1 MKLTT
6 GFSSRTFSQT
16 LEMVSTNTGL
26 KLENKNH
33 NESVTQNVKF
43 VSIISNTNLQITIY
57 KVGQKKKKKSFT
69 FHICQKEIAVL
80 LV

>member
-1 MKLTT
+1 MTKLYEINN
-6 GFSSRTFSQT
+6 RILKQDIQPN

-43 VSIISNTNLQITIY
+43 VSIMSNTNLQITIY
-57 KVGQKKKKKSFT
+57 KVGQKKKKM
-69 FHICQKEIAVL
+69 CG
-80 LV
+80 

>member
-57 KVGQKKKKKSFT
+57 KVGQKKKKKVLHFT
-69 FHICQKEIAVL
+69 FVKRK
-80 LV
+80 

>member
-1 MKLTT
+1 MTKLYEINN
-6 GFSSRTFSQT
+6 RILKQDIQPN

-43 VSIISNTNLQITIY
+43 VSIMSNTNLQITIY
-57 KVGQKKKKKSFT
+57 KVGQKKKKCVDKN
-69 FHICQKEIAVL
+69 KWNGWN
-80 LV
+80 

>member
-6 GFSSRTFSQT
+6 GFSSRTSSQT

-57 KVGQKKKKKSFT
+57 KVGQKKKEKSFT
-69 FHICQKEIAVL
+69 FFS
-80 LV
+80 